1 MDRLEKLA
9 AVAKALSDINRLK
22 VLAFIDRYKE
32 VCVCEVSD
40 TLGFSQPLTSKYLKQ
55 LKDVGIVKSRK
66 SGKWSIFSIA
76 DNHLIQPFLKE
87 LKNIEL
93 PNIKK
98 CARC

>member
-9 AVAKALSDINRLK
+9 IVAKGLSDINRLK
-22 VLAFIDRYKE
+22 VVAFIDRYKE

-55 LKDVGIVKSRK
+55 LKDAGIVKSRK

-76 DNHLIQPFLKE
+76 DNYLIQPFLEE
-87 LKNIEL
+87 LRKVEI

-98 CARC
+98 CIRC